1 MNIQTNFNRIGR
13 SALAA
18 LMITSAVAG
27 LSSCANSNQKNT
39 KTEQPAVISYEMNDR
54 MLNRHEVPFLST
66 NDVRNIFNE
75 YGLYGG
81 SVYLQQLSDFE
92 TFTSLPSQLVGQMYR
107 KISKKYPKE
116 AINRES
122 NIPEIQEYSKT
133 FDNWIEWKKFC
144 SGFLLDNQGYLDKIT
159 ETTQK
164 ELSKPQ
170 ALSHEECSTYIDKQV
185 KNLDTDF
192 EQYKEKAD
200 KFKASQRGNSSVDM
214 AEFLAYKQYLLD
226 SILVRKTYENF
237 GLLNSTKAQK
247 EYENIMQYERENHQ
261 PKP

>member
-1 MNIQTNFNRIGR
+1 M
-13 SALAA
+13 
-18 LMITSAVAG
+18 
-27 LSSCANSNQKNT
+27 
-39 KTEQPAVISYEMNDR
+39 
-54 MLNRHEVPFLST
+54 
-66 NDVRNIFNE
+66 
-75 YGLYGG
+75 
-81 SVYLQQLSDFE
+81 
-92 TFTSLPSQLVGQMYR
+92 
-107 KISKKYPKE
+107 
-116 AINRES
+116 
-122 NIPEIQEYSKT
+122 
-133 FDNWIEWKKFC
+133 
-144 SGFLLDNQGYLDKIT
+144 LDNQGYLDKIT

-226 SILVRKTYENF
+226 SILVRKIYENF

>member
-27 LSSCANSNQKNT
+27 LSYCANSNQKNT
-39 KTEQPAVISYEMNDR
+39 KTEQPADISYEMNDR

-92 TFTSLPSQLVGQMYR
+92 NFTSLPSHLVGQMYR

-116 AINRES
+116 FPHCA
-122 NIPEIQEYSKT
+122 
-133 FDNWIEWKKFC
+133 
-144 SGFLLDNQGYLDKIT
+144 
-159 ETTQK
+159 
-164 ELSKPQ
+164 
-170 ALSHEECSTYIDKQV
+170 
-185 KNLDTDF
+185 
-192 EQYKEKAD
+192 
-200 KFKASQRGNSSVDM
+200 
-214 AEFLAYKQYLLD
+214 
-226 SILVRKTYENF
+226 
-237 GLLNSTKAQK
+237 GLHLQ
-247 EYENIMQYERENHQ
+247 
-261 PKP
+261 